1 MNTLL
6 QTFDKPGV
14 TLHLLHI
21 DVPHTLKTNKRN
33 KRAAFTALR
42 EEVQD
47 IALMKQSM
55 LPLAYVSTTTFVLL
69 YKQCYLKLLSQDV
82 GAPTCTSM

>member
-6 QTFDKPGV
+6 QTSDKPGV

-47 IALMKQSM
+47 IALMKQS
-55 LPLAYVSTTTFVLL
+55 TTRRSRDHT
-69 YKQCYLKLLSQDV
+69 LLS
-82 GAPTCTSM
+82 GTCTPMQSLCSKTVLV